1 MADARTLTE
10 INIYWLQNYKQN
22 KSLILPSSLNL
33 ANTIAH

>member
-1 MADARTLTE
+1 MADARTLPE

-22 KSLILPSSLNL
+22 NSLILPSSLNL